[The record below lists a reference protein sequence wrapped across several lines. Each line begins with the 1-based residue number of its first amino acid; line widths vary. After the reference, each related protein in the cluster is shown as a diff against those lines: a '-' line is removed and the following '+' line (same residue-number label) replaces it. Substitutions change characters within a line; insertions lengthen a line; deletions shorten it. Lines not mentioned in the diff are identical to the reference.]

1 MNSKE
6 LQLIIK
12 CGETSTV
19 QFKECFPNQ
28 DSIAAEMVAMSN
40 ARGGMILFG
49 IKDKTGEII
58 GLSYQEI
65 QQLNSILANIATN
78 LLRPVIY
85 IQTETVIVDERSLLI
100 AHIAEGDNKPYKDL
114 NGIIWTKQGADKRK
128 VMENSEIMRLFQCS
142 GILYADEQPI
152 PLPKKISTDMLWTTL
167 SAKNMV
173 AKKIHSVFYTQ
184 NFYTTF
190 IS

>member
-1 MNSKE
+1 MWR
-6 LQLIIK
+6 
-12 CGETSTV
+12 
-19 QFKECFPNQ
+19 NQ
-28 DSIAAEMVAMSN
+28 YGTIQGMLSQPRQYCRRMVAMSN

-114 NGIIWTKQGADKRK
+114 NGIIWTKQRG
-128 VMENSEIMRLFQCS
+128 
-142 GILYADEQPI
+142 G
-152 PLPKKISTDMLWTTL
+152 
-167 SAKNMV
+167 
-173 AKKIHSVFYTQ
+173 
-184 NFYTTF
+184 
-190 IS
+190 

>member
-6 LQLIIK
+6 LQLIVK

-19 QFKECFPNQ
+19 QFKERFSNQ

-49 IKDKTGEII
+49 IRDKTGEII

-65 QQLNSILANIATN
+65 QQINSMLANIATN

-85 IQTETVIVDERSLLI
+85 IQTESIIIEDRSILV
-100 AHIAEGDNKPYKDL
+100 AHIDEGDNKPYKDL
-114 NGIIWTKQGADKRK
+114 GGAIWIKQGSDKRK
-128 VMENSEIMRLFQCS
+128 VMENSEIR
-142 GILYADEQPI
+142 
-152 PLPKKISTDMLWTTL
+152 KKS
-167 SAKNMV
+167 SAVPPYFCNKSSRFLG
-173 AKKIHSVFYTQ
+173 K
-184 NFYTTF
+184 
-190 IS
+190 